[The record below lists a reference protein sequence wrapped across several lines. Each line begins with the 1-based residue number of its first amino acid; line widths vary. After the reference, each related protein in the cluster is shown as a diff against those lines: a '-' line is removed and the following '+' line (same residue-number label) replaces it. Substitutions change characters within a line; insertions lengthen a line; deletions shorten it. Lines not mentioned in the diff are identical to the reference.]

1 MNKTN
6 YFPSLKHKA
15 NKKTEIAFVIFQNK
29 KNDRQ
34 ASSNTSRLAHWKPT
48 DSVFK
53 IWFLNPVSA

>member
-6 YFPSLKHKA
+6 YFPSFKPNG

-29 KNDRQ
+29 KNDRK
-34 ASSNTSRLAHWKPT
+34 ASSNISRLANWKPT

-53 IWFLNPVSA
+53 IWFFNPVSA